1 MIYNIDGMPPLKTAI
16 PLGLQH
22 VLAMFTGNVAPLII
36 IANVLG
42 LPVEEKTFLVQ
53 AAMFIAGMKTS
64 GARHQTQ
71 RGCQKRVIAKA

>member
-1 MIYNIDGMPPLKTAI
+1 MKKNAQIYDIDGMPPLKTAA

-42 LPVEEKTFLVQ
+42 LPVEERTFLV
-53 AAMFIAGMKTS
+53 
-64 GARHQTQ
+64 
-71 RGCQKRVIAKA
+71 